1 MKCLWIEKHRKKHRK
16 QYLTRVAC
24 AVLGVSRSRFYD
36 WRRRRERPPGP
47 RRVAQQRI
55 DQAVAASH
63 AASHG
68 IYGARKIVADLQRNA
83 DPSLHVCRAT
93 VRQSMRRLGLAS
105 KAIRR
110 RRPRTTQ
117 ADPHAK
123 HAPNLLD
130 RDFDADAPDRKWAA
144 DITYIPT
151 DDGWAYLAV
160 ILDLFSRKIV
170 GWAMAQTY
178 DRSLVIAA
186 LHQATRLRGVKP
198 GLLHHS
204 DRGSQYSSA
213 EYARLIG
220 ETFKMTVS
228 MSRVGDC
235 WDNAVVESFNG
246 AYKREWMRHASYHDL
261 AAARLDFMR
270 YANWY
275 NHRRLHQTLGYVT
288 PDEHEAAFDPERLAT
303 PTSASSQPV
312 ASQRGEAVT

>member
-1 MKCLWIEKHRKKHRK
+1 MKCAWIQQHRGRFPA
-16 QYLTRVAC
+16 VVSC

-36 WRRRRERPPGP
+36 WQRRQERLPGP
-47 RRVAQQRI
+47 RRVTQQQI
-55 DQAVAASH
+55 DEAVAASY

-83 DPSLHVCRAT
+83 DPQLRVCRAT

-105 KAIRR
+105 RVIRR

-117 ADPHAK
+117 ADPNAT

-130 RDFDADAPDRKWAA
+130 RDFDADAPDRKWAC
-144 DITYIPT
+144 DITYVPT
-151 DDGWAYLAV
+151 DDGWVYLAV

-170 GWAMAQTY
+170 GWAMSENY
-178 DRSLVIAA
+178 DRHLVIAA
-186 LHQATRLRGVKP
+186 LHEATRLRGVKP

-220 ETFKMTVS
+220 ERFGMTVS

-235 WDNAVVESFNG
+235 YDNAVVESFNG
-246 AYKREWMRHASYHDL
+246 SYKREWMRHASYGDL

-270 YANWY
+270 YVHFY
-275 NHRRLHQTLGYVT
+275 NHCRLHQTLGYVT
-288 PDEHEAAFDPERLAT
+288 PDEHEATFDLERHVS
-303 PTSASSQPV
+303 PTSSSSQPV
-312 ASQRGEAVT
+312 ASRRGEAVT